1 MLIVKNLILS
11 ICHNQYYAYDF
22 KNYLNNYDYDKIKWN
37 VYNAQM
43 IMTDILKSL
52 YLWFW
57 I

>member
-52 YLWFW
+52 SLWFW